1 MRLKIGLLATAA
13 AVMLAAVDAVAMPEV
28 PMDSA
33 KALGVTKGKAFRT
46 GLVFINGKYL
56 PPPYVVSRWGTGLR
70 INNKPVTGQIIN
82 WTEFLKTQSGVKVS
96 KTEAPAAAEAPA
108 AESEPETEVQTEENN
123 SDADTSLDDLF
134 DDDPKPK
141 KKTAKRKPVFR
152 KPAAKPKTAV
162 SYSLDGNF
170 VPNDASKALLNRI
183 NAARTEVDRTLRAGG
198 FICFGDN
205 YQRVSGDSR
214 TAKRLLDKIPEMQ
227 RDAPNAQAFTSTV
240 RAGGMVYFTDELC
253 HDLYRNRIDYRKLMD
268 RREQWKKDQQMENF
282 LKDVGTPLF

>member
-1 MRLKIGLLATAA
+1 
-13 AVMLAAVDAVAMPEV
+13 MPEV
-28 PMDSA
+28 PMASA
-33 KALGVTKGKAFRT
+33 KALGVTKGKAFRS

-70 INNKPVTGQIIN
+70 INNKPVTGQVIN

-96 KTEAPAAAEAPA
+96 RSEAPAAAEAPA
-108 AESEPETEVQTEENN
+108 SASEPEAEVQAE
-123 SDADTSLDDLF
+123 SDDSDTSLDDLF

-141 KKTAKRKPVFR
+141 KKVVKRSPVPR
-152 KPAAKPKTAV
+152 KTVAKPRATV
-162 SYSLDGNF
+162 SYSLDGSF
-170 VPNDASKALLNRI
+170 VPNDASKVLLNRI
-183 NAARTEVDRTLRAGG
+183 NAARTEVDRTLRSGG

-227 RDAPNAQAFTSTV
+227 RDASSAQSFTSMV
-240 RAGGMVYFTDELC
+240 RNGGMVYFTDELC

>member
-1 MRLKIGLLATAA
+1 MRLKIGLLAIVAA
-13 AVMLAAVDAVAMPEV
+13 AMFAAFDASAMPEV
-28 PMDSA
+28 PMASA
-33 KALGVTKGKAFRT
+33 KALGVTKGKAFRS

-96 KTEAPAAAEAPA
+96 KTEAPAADEASA
-108 AESEPETEVQTEENN
+108 VESEPEVESKGEEEEG
-123 SDADTSLDDLF
+123 DTSLDDLF

-141 KKTAKRKPVFR
+141 KKAEKRKPVVR
-152 KPAAKPKTAV
+152 KSAAKPKSTV
-162 SYSLDGNF
+162 SYSLEGGF
-170 VPNDASKALLNRI
+170 VLNDASKVLLNRI
-183 NAARTEVDRTLRAGG
+183 NAARTEIDRTLRSGG

-227 RDAPNAQAFTSTV
+227 RDASNAQAFTSMV
-240 RAGGMVYFTDELC
+240 RNGGMVYFTDELC

>member
-1 MRLKIGLLATAA
+1 MRLKIGFLAMAA
-13 AVMLAAVDAVAMPEV
+13 AAMLAAADVFAMPEV

-33 KALGVTKGKAFRT
+33 KALGVTKGKAFRS

-96 KTEAPAAAEAPA
+96 KSDVPAAAETPQPA
-108 AESEPETEVQTEENN
+108 EEPETEAQAEEED
-123 SDADTSLDDLF
+123 SDTSLDDLF

-141 KKTAKRKPVFR
+141 KKTVKRKPLFR
-152 KPAAKPKTAV
+152 KAASKPKATV
-162 SYSLDGNF
+162 SYSLDGGF
-170 VPNDASKALLNRI
+170 VPNDASKALLKRI
-183 NAARTEVDRTLRAGG
+183 NAARTEIDRTLRSGG

-214 TAKRLLDKIPEMQ
+214 TAKQLLDKIPEMQ
-227 RDAPNAQAFTSTV
+227 RDASSAQAFASMV
-240 RAGGMVYFTDELC
+240 RSGGMVYFTDELC
-253 HDLYRNRIDYRKLMD
+253 YDLYRNRIDYRKLMD

>member
-1 MRLKIGLLATAA
+1 MRLKIGFLAI
-13 AVMLAAVDAVAMPEV
+13 AVATMFAAVDAFSMPEV
-28 PMDSA
+28 PMASA
-33 KALGVTKGKAFRT
+33 KALGVTKGKAFRS

-70 INNKPVTGQIIN
+70 INNKPVTGQVIN

-96 KTEAPAAAEAPA
+96 RSEAPAAAEAPA
-108 AESEPETEVQTEENN
+108 SASEPEAEVQAE
-123 SDADTSLDDLF
+123 SDDSDTSLDDLF

-141 KKTAKRKPVFR
+141 KKVVKRSPVPR
-152 KPAAKPKTAV
+152 KTVAKPRATV
-162 SYSLDGNF
+162 SYSLDGSF
-170 VPNDASKALLNRI
+170 VPNDASKVLLNRI
-183 NAARTEVDRTLRAGG
+183 NAARTEVDRTLRSGG

-227 RDAPNAQAFTSTV
+227 RDAPNAQAFTSMV
-240 RAGGMVYFTDELC
+240 RSGGMVYFTDELC

>member
-1 MRLKIGLLATAA
+1 MRLKIGFLAMAA
-13 AVMLAAVDAVAMPEV
+13 AAMLAAADVFAMPEV
-28 PMDSA
+28 PMESA
-33 KALGVTKGKAFRT
+33 KALGVTKGKAFRS

-96 KTEAPAAAEAPA
+96 KSDVPSAAETPPPA
-108 AESEPETEVQTEENN
+108 SEPEPEAQAEEED
-123 SDADTSLDDLF
+123 SDTSLDDLF

-141 KKTAKRKPVFR
+141 KKTVKRKPVFR
-152 KPAAKPKTAV
+152 KTAAKPKATV
-162 SYSLDGNF
+162 SYSLDGSF
-170 VPNDASKALLNRI
+170 VPNDASKVLLNRI
-183 NAARTEVDRTLRAGG
+183 NSARTEIDRTLRAGG
-198 FICFGDN
+198 FICFGDK

-214 TAKRLLDKIPEMQ
+214 TAKQLLQKIPEMQ
-227 RDAPNAQAFTSTV
+227 RDASSAQAFASMV
-240 RAGGMVYFTDELC
+240 RNGGMVYFTDELC

>member
-1 MRLKIGLLATAA
+1 MRLKIGLLATVAA
-13 AVMLAAVDAVAMPEV
+13 ALFAAGDVSAMPEV

-33 KALGVTKGKAFRT
+33 KALGVTKGKAFRS

-96 KTEAPAAAEAPA
+96 KTEAPAAAETPA
-108 AESEPETEVQTEENN
+108 AADEPEPEVQAEEDD
-123 SDADTSLDDLF
+123 SDTSLDDLF

-141 KKTAKRKPVFR
+141 KKAAKRKPLFR
-152 KPAAKPKTAV
+152 KTASKPKATV
-162 SYSLDGNF
+162 SYSLDGGF
-170 VPNDASKALLNRI
+170 VPNDASKALLKRI
-183 NAARTEVDRTLRAGG
+183 NAARTEIDRTLRSGG

-214 TAKRLLDKIPEMQ
+214 TAKQLLDKIPEMQ
-227 RDAPNAQAFTSTV
+227 RDASSAQAFASMV
-240 RAGGMVYFTDELC
+240 RSGGMVYFTDELC